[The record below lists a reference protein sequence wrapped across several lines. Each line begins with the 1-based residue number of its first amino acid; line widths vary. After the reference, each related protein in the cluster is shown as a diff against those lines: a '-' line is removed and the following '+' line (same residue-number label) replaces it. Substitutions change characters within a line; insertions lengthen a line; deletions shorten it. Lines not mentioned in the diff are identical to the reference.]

1 MILKIVK
8 RFYNEKIESVC
19 VRLLYFFNTID
30 SFFIFA
36 GFLATFICTKGNF
49 SVQWLLT
56 FGIVSIFC
64 LWLSDFYPL
73 FIPLTLPY
81 FFSIFFL
88 LDFPISIGLYSC
100 FVCLVITIATQF
112 LFMGLPD
119 SIVGRD
125 IKIAFVKIYNSLTTI
140 APTTV
145 SVPISLF
152 FSWTL
157 CLSLLASQSAASLPI
172 TNSVIAL
179 LSLMIAAGITRFFK
193 PRTFVSKF
201 MKIPPPDKGY
211 FKRVVLINIDGC
223 RMDYFK
229 ELDLPAARRLEKEG
243 TSVENG
249 AQTVY
254 RALTNPAF
262 ASILTAT
269 PPTVHGVKNNNFG
282 QSIRV
287 QGLPD
292 IASTILYG
300 SMHVKHFSKDEWHTR
315 IVSLPTTSIYGC
327 DEVMID
333 WFMEDFLS
341 RNDVRL
347 FVLDFSEADFLGH
360 AYGSHSQK
368 YKDALR
374 RVDQRIGK
382 LVDWLRDDIKADD
395 TAVILCSDHGMY
407 NIDHSYLMFNTEKY
421 VPFIIEGKGIA
432 KGRKVSGDFSIMDI
446 GLTVCYLLGVAYP
459 KHSKGRVLLE
469 AINEIDSKE
478 TQETVSRLF
487 NKVYYDLEANIYD
500 DFHPEIME
508 GDYQWYLEHL
518 KKIYGKENREPK
530 KILDFGCGTGFVSQI
545 LLNSKIPYQKLVCLD
560 TSKEMLGI
568 TKLKLNGVPNVWFV
582 QSLDEIKGETF
593 DLIAL
598 NSVLHH
604 LPDPGKILCHLD
616 SFLVSGGYIMGGH
629 EPNIHFTY
637 NPLALFAARLYKI
650 VGGNV
655 AFPGELVANFNQKI
669 KEAYPGF
676 PSVDREEIQQIVEW
690 HSPFEQNRE
699 IVAKGVGFNGKDFLK
714 RNLRNCTI
722 VVYEEYTTFF
732 KRKNLENLP
741 KLQQLMDAGYK
752 FLFPGNL
759 FRYIAYK
766 K

>member
-1 MILKIVK
+1 MSKVF
-8 RFYNEKIESVC
+8 RRVYNEKVESFC
-19 VRLLYFFNTID
+19 TRLLYFFNTVD

-36 GFLATFICTKGNF
+36 GLLATFICTKGNF
-49 SVQWLLT
+49 SVQWFLA
-56 FGIVSIFC
+56 FGVISIFC

-88 LDFPISIGLYSC
+88 LDFPISLGLYSC
-100 FVCLVITIATQF
+100 LVCLVITIATQF

-125 IKIAFVKIYNSLTTI
+125 IKIAFVKIYYSLTTI

-179 LSLMIAAGITRFFK
+179 LSLMIAAGIARFFK

-201 MKIPPPDKGY
+201 MKIPPPDKEY
-211 FKRVVLINIDGC
+211 FKRVVLLNIDGC
-223 RMDYFK
+223 RFDFFK

-292 IASTILYG
+292 IVPTILYG
-300 SMHVKHFSKDEWHTR
+300 SMHVKHFSKDEWNTR

-327 DEVMID
+327 DEIMVE
-333 WFMEDFLS
+333 WFKEDFLS
-341 RNDVRL
+341 REDVRF

-368 YKDALR
+368 YKDAMR
-374 RVDQRIGK
+374 RVDKKIGEVAK
-382 LVDWLRDDIKADD
+382 WLREKCKADN
-395 TAVILCSDHGMY
+395 TAIIVCSDHGMY
-407 NIDHSYLMFNTEKY
+407 NIDHSYLLFDAEKY
-421 VPFIIEGKGIA
+421 VPFIVVGKGIA
-432 KGRKVSGDFSIMDI
+432 EGRKVSGDFSIMDI
-446 GLTVCYLLGVAYP
+446 GLTVCYLLGVPYP
-459 KHSKGRVLLE
+459 EYSKGRVLLE

-478 TQETVSRLF
+478 TQETVSSLF
-487 NKVYYDLEANIYD
+487 NKVYYDLEAKVYD
-500 DFHPEIME
+500 ESHPEVME
-508 GDYQWYLEHL
+508 GDYQWYLENL
-518 KKIYGKENREPK
+518 KKIYGKENCEPMRM
-530 KILDFGCGTGFVSQI
+530 LDFGCGTGFVSQTLI
-545 LLNSKIPYQKLVCLD
+545 DSGISYEKLVCLD
-560 TSKEMLGI
+560 ASKEMVDI
-568 TKLKLNGVPNVWFV
+568 AKSKLKSFPNVWFV
-582 QSLDEIKGETF
+582 QSLEEVKGETF

-604 LPDPGKILCHLD
+604 FSDPGKILCQLE
-616 SFLVSGGYIMGGH
+616 SLLAPNGYIMGGH
-629 EPNIHFTY
+629 EPNVHFTH

-650 VGGNV
+650 IGGNV
-655 AFPGELVANFNQKI
+655 AFSREMVAAFNQKM

-676 PSVDREEIQQIVEW
+676 PHVDREEIQQIVEW
-690 HSPFEQNRE
+690 HSPIEQYLG
-699 IVAKGVGFNGKDFLK
+699 IVAKGVGFSGKDFLIK
-714 RNLRNCTI
+714 NLKNCN
-722 VVYEEYTTFF
+722 VVRYDEYTTFF
-732 KRKNLENLP
+732 KRRNMVNFL
-741 KLQQLMDAGYK
+741 KLQSMLEVGYNII
-752 FLFPGNL
+752 FPGNL
-759 FRYIAYK
+759 FRYIVCK

>member
-1 MILKIVK
+1 MSKVF
-8 RFYNEKIESVC
+8 RRVYNEKVESFC
-19 VRLLYFFNTID
+19 TRLLYFFNTVD

-36 GFLATFICTKGNF
+36 GLLATFICTKGNF
-49 SVQWLLT
+49 SVQWFFT
-56 FGIVSIFC
+56 FGVISIFC
-64 LWLSDFYPL
+64 LCLSDFYPL

-152 FSWTL
+152 FSWSL

-211 FKRVVLINIDGC
+211 FKRVVLLNIDGC

-300 SMHVKHFSKDEWHTR
+300 SMHVKHFSKDEWNTR

-374 RVDQRIGK
+374 RVDRRIGK

-446 GLTVCYLLGVAYP
+446 GLTVCYLLGVPYP

-487 NKVYYDLEANIYD
+487 NKVYYDLEAKVYD
-500 DFHPEIME
+500 ESHPEIMD

-604 LPDPGKILCHLD
+604 LPDPGKILCQIE

-650 VGGNV
+650 AGGNV
-655 AFPGELVANFNQKI
+655 AFPGELVENFNQKI

-699 IVAKGVGFNGKDFLK
+699 IVAKGVGFNGKDFLIK
-714 RNLRNCTI
+714 NLKNCNV
-722 VVYEEYTTFF
+722 VVYDEYTTFF
-732 KRKNLENLP
+732 KRRNMVDFL
-741 KLQQLMDAGYK
+741 KLQSMLEVGYNII
-752 FLFPGNL
+752 FPGNL
-759 FRYIAYK
+759 FRYIVCK